1 MMKML
6 KAGGISLLT
15 DNIRTADEDNPQGYY
30 EFEKVKNLHQ
40 DDEKS
45 WIGDAKGKAV
55 KAIAELLKELPE
67 NYFFKLIFMDR
78 DLEEVIAS
86 QNKMLIRR
94 GEPPEPGD
102 DRKMMLLFEKHL
114 RKVKQWIHGRSNF
127 DVIFI
132 DYKEVL
138 DDPIRHAERIKDFLQ
153 RSLDVERM
161 ASVVDKRLYRNRRP
175 G

>member
-1 MMKML
+1 M
-6 KAGGISLLT
+6 
-15 DNIRTADEDNPQGYY
+15 N
-30 EFEKVKNLHQ
+30 
-40 DDEKS
+40 
-45 WIGDAKGKAV
+45 
-55 KAIAELLKELPE
+55 
-67 NYFFKLIFMDR
+67 R

>member
-1 MMKML
+1 MKML

-15 DNIRTADEDNPQGYY
+15 DNIRTADEDNPEGYY
-30 EFEKVKNLHQ
+30 EFEQVKNLHQ

-55 KAIAELLKELPE
+55 KVIAELLKELPE